1 MDETD
6 YAERIRL
13 LESKLKAMA
22 WIDVPCQICME
33 RDQNTTFSCG
43 HGACKECSER
53 LINCHICGQTI
64 ESFSS
69 TGKAKNTP
77 HFLGGGG
84 ETSLPHFKTY
94 FTPIGRPLLSLDN
107 NLKRLIPIILFCL
120 QCSLS

>member
-13 LESKLKAMA
+13 LESKLQAMA
-22 WIDVPCQICME
+22 WIDIPCQICME
-33 RDQNTTFSCG
+33 RDQNTTFSCD

-69 TGKAKNTP
+69 TGKGHSWPVRQKTRTT
-77 HFLGGGG
+77 FLGEVGRGGGG
-84 ETSLPHFKTY
+84 VWLVE
-94 FTPIGRPLLSLDN
+94 
-107 NLKRLIPIILFCL
+107 
-120 QCSLS
+120 

>member
-84 ETSLPHFKTY
+84 GGGSGVRDMVHP
-94 FTPIGRPLLSLDN
+94 RRS
-107 NLKRLIPIILFCL
+107 
-120 QCSLS
+120 

>member
-13 LESKLKAMA
+13 LESKLKAIA

-84 ETSLPHFKTY
+84 GVVE
-94 FTPIGRPLLSLDN
+94 
-107 NLKRLIPIILFCL
+107 
-120 QCSLS
+120 